1 MEAIILGG
9 AMNTGSLREADD
21 SPYEAG
27 IKINN
32 QPMIEFVI
40 ATLEGMEEIQRIAV
54 VTQEGIIDKSK
65 WPKVEVLPPGKSM
78 LDSLLQ
84 AVRYLDSEG
93 FLLVLTSDIPLI
105 SQVALQD
112 FLEECS
118 KREADIYY
126 SFVPKEKI
134 EEKYQGV
141 KRTYVRLKDGIF
153 TGGNVVLLKSK
164 VILSYS
170 ELVQQAIALRKH
182 PLKLCNMLGPKF
194 LFRLI
199 TGRLTIAE
207 IEVRVEQILKLKVAG
222 ITSLYP
228 EIGIDVDKPS
238 DLKLVQ
244 SILK

>member
-1 MEAIILGG
+1 
-9 AMNTGSLREADD
+9 
-21 SPYEAG
+21 
-27 IKINN
+27 
-32 QPMIEFVI
+32 
-40 ATLEGMEEIQRIAV
+40 
-54 VTQEGIIDKSK
+54 
-65 WPKVEVLPPGKSM
+65 M

-105 SQVALQD
+105 SQVALRD

-118 KREADIYY
+118 KRDADVYY

-153 TGGNVVLLKSK
+153 TGGNVVLIKAQ
-164 VILSYS
+164 VVLSYS
-170 ELVQQAIALRKH
+170 ELIEQVIALRKH
-182 PLKLCNMLGPKF
+182 PLKLCNLLGFEF
-194 LFRLI
+194 LFRLV
-199 TGRLTIAE
+199 TGRLTVAE
-207 IEVRVEQILKLKVAG
+207 IETRVEQILKLKGVG

-244 SILK
+244 SILNK